1 MHFNII
7 LFTELEQELATK
19 IIDKL
24 NISLF
29 IVKRYFREVY
39 FIKLNIFIYKGMWW
53 SSKRIY
59 KRYF

>member
-19 IIDKL
+19 IIDKF

-39 FIKLNIFIYKGMWW
+39 FAIKLNIFNL
-53 SSKRIY
+53 
-59 KRYF
+59 